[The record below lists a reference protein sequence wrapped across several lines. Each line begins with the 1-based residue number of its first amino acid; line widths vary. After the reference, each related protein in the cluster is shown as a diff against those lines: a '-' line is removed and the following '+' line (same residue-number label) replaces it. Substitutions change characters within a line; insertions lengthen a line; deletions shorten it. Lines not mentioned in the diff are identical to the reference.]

1 MAQAATRG
9 ASLGLR
15 IAGVGAIGVGVI
27 AAVALGLLVPGATG
41 LVLAAVLG
49 GGFVTAGVGGLWAGA
64 RAGERA
70 DKRARATR
78 QLAILNL
85 AEKSGGDLTAT
96 EVARGLGVSLQDA
109 DDSLTAMADGSR
121 VTVEVDPEGVVHYV
135 FREIASQS
143 AATPR
148 VRIDASLAPRE
159 AVEEAVEAFA
169 EESDSP
175 PQEREEG

>member
-1 MAQAATRG
+1 M
-9 ASLGLR
+9 GLR
-15 IAGVGAIGVGVI
+15 VAGIGAIVVGVF

-70 DKRARATR
+70 DERARAAR

-85 AEKSGGDLTAT
+85 AEKSGGDLNAT

-109 DDSLTAMADGSR
+109 DDALTAMADGSR
-121 VTVEVDPEGVVHYV
+121 VTVEVDPDGVVHYV
-135 FREIASQS
+135 FREIASLS
-143 AATPR
+143 AAAPR

-175 PQEREEG
+175 PQEREET